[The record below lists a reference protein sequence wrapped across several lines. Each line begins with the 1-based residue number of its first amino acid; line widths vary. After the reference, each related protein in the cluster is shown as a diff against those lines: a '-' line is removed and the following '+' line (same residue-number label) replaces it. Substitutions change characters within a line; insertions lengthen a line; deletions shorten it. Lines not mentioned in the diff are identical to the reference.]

1 MASHIQS
8 SNNWRLNVTM
18 DCMPAIGMC
27 FLWISAKKIQ
37 SHMFFTCHYS
47 KQVWFVFFGGWPPAG
62 SSSITCLIGTIYY
75 RLYRQPNIRKFDIY
89 FDTCFF
95 YKNKKLFNHIW
106 REESPNCQSAEE
118 SQYTLGQLIK

>member
-1 MASHIQS
+1 MLQWTAC
-8 SNNWRLNVTM
+8 RLLECVFCGYPQKKNIKPYV
-18 DCMPAIGMC
+18 
-27 FLWISAKKIQ
+27 LYISLFKTGLVCI
-37 SHMFFTCHYS
+37 
-47 KQVWFVFFGGWPPAG
+47 FGGWPPAG
-62 SSSITCLIGTIYY
+62 CSSITCLIGTIYY